1 MQRPACLGLLLLA
14 ACATDPAEVSESWNG
29 ASYQEVAAIWGQP
42 AASSKDAEGVEM
54 HVWRSEA
61 PPTSG
66 GSSMSIGLGSVR
78 IGGGGSVGVGT
89 GVTVPVGPPPAPLV
103 CERRMFFRDG
113 QLVDQDWNGDPRYCA
128 SFKRR

>member
-1 MQRPACLGLLLLA
+1 VNRSACLAVLLLA
-14 ACATDPAEVSESWNG
+14 ACATDPAVVRDSWNG
-29 ASYQEVAAIWGQP
+29 ASYEEVVAIWGQP
-42 AASSKDAEGVEM
+42 AASSKDTDGTEM

-66 GSSMSIGLGSVR
+66 STMSIGFGSAR

-113 QLVDQDWNGDPRYCA
+113 QLVDQDWNGDDRYCA
-128 SFKRR
+128 SFRRR